1 MNLSKALDFI
11 PDDLLIA
18 KLHSYGFS
26 KGSLKYIYSYLKG
39 HRKCVKINGIKSK
52 FLTILAGIP
61 QGSILG
67 PIFFNIFINDLHY
80 CIQKYSFA
88 DDHAISA
95 NAKTLEVL
103 KFSY

>member
-39 HRKCVKINGIKSK
+39 RRQCVKINGIKSK

-80 CIQKYSFA
+80 CIKKANLPSFA
-88 DDHAISA
+88 DDHTISA
-95 NAKTLEVL
+95 NAKTL
-103 KFSY
+103 KRF